1 MSDSLKGGATHPPAS
16 EPGAGHSGACLPEV
30 SLSGADHPRAGH
42 PGGGRAD
49 GGHPDSAEPGA
60 AQSSA
65 ARAAPADPADST
77 ASITSNASNA
87 LPVLESPF
95 VDSLGVQLVSAA
107 DGASEVVLPLASSH
121 MNTWAVAHGGVTMT
135 LADVAL
141 AMAARS
147 LAGNGVGVVTVEMKV
162 NFMQPGRGELRA
174 TARVLH
180 RSTTMAYCEGEIRDS
195 EGHFVAK
202 ALGTFKYMRRLA
214 VGREVTQQR
223 LRSDPSAKPGPSDG

>member
-1 MSDSLKGGATHPPAS
+1 MSDLLKGGGGQ
-16 EPGAGHSGACLPEV
+16 PGGGDHQ
-30 SLSGADHPRAGH
+30 ADHPG
-42 PGGGRAD
+42 D
-49 GGHPDSAEPGA
+49 VQPGA
-60 AQSSA
+60 AQSGPSNT
-65 ARAAPADPADST
+65 DPT
-77 ASITSNASNA
+77 AASNA

-107 DGASEVVLPLASSH
+107 DGASEVILPLASNH

-223 LRSDPSAKPGPSDG
+223 LRSDPSAQPGPSDG

>member
-1 MSDSLKGGATHPPAS
+1 MNDSLKG
-16 EPGAGHSGACLPEV
+16 
-30 SLSGADHPRAGH
+30 AGH
-42 PGGGRAD
+42 PGASR
-49 GGHPDSAEPGA
+49 PGA
-60 AQSSA
+60 SRPGSDKTA
-65 ARAAPADPADST
+65 ARPDAAHAGTT
-77 ASITSNASNA
+77 AISNE

-95 VDSLGVQLVSAA
+95 VDSLGVQFVSAA
-107 DGASEVVLPLASSH
+107 DGASEVVLPLASNH

>member
-1 MSDSLKGGATHPPAS
+1 MTDPTSPAK
-16 EPGAGHSGACLPEV
+16 AG
-30 SLSGADHPRAGH
+30 
-42 PGGGRAD
+42 
-49 GGHPDSAEPGA
+49 
-60 AQSSA
+60 
-65 ARAAPADPADST
+65 
-77 ASITSNASNA
+77 NAS
-87 LPVLESPF
+87 LPESPF
-95 VDSLGVQLVSAA
+95 VDRLGAQLLSAA
-107 DGASEVVLPLASSH
+107 DGASEVLLPLRHDH
-121 MNTWAVAHGGVTMT
+121 MNTWDVAHGGVTMT

-147 LAGNGVGVVTVEMKV
+147 LAGDGVGVVTVEMKV

-174 TARVLH
+174 TGRVLH

-214 VGREVTQQR
+214 VGRDVTQQR

>member
-1 MSDSLKGGATHPPAS
+1 MNDPLKGERSAPGEGTPS
-16 EPGAGHSGACLPEV
+16 GDPGA
-30 SLSGADHPRAGH
+30 
-42 PGGGRAD
+42 
-49 GGHPDSAEPGA
+49 
-60 AQSSA
+60 
-65 ARAAPADPADST
+65 AAPADTPARR
-77 ASITSNASNA
+77 NA

-107 DGASEVVLPLASSH
+107 DGASEVVLPLASNH

-147 LAGNGVGVVTVEMKV
+147 LAADGVGVVTVELKV

-180 RSTTMAYCEGEIRDS
+180 RSTTMAYCEGEVRDS

>member
-1 MSDSLKGGATHPPAS
+1 MTDSQKAGAGD
-16 EPGAGHSGACLPEV
+16 PGAGH
-30 SLSGADHPRAGH
+30 
-42 PGGGRAD
+42 
-49 GGHPDSAEPGA
+49 PGA
-60 AQSSA
+60 GGPGEGRDAS
-65 ARAAPADPADST
+65 APAATVAP
-77 ASITSNASNA
+77 NA

-95 VDSLGVQLVSAA
+95 VDHLGVQLVSAA
-107 DGASEVVLPLASSH
+107 DGASEVVLPLAPDH

-147 LAGNGVGVVTVEMKV
+147 LAGDGVGVVTVEMKV

-214 VGREVTQQR
+214 VGREVTHQR
-223 LRSDPSAKPGPSDG
+223 LRSDPSAKPGRSDG